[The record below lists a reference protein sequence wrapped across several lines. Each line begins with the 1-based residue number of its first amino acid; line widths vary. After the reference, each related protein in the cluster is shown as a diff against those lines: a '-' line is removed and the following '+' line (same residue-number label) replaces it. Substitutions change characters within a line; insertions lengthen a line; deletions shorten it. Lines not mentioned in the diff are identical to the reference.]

1 MHQLR
6 NDPAYDYGTDLYYSG
21 IKKTRVWKKW
31 IYDDV
36 EERRELEKT
45 AEYNKYN
52 PECQMEAPAGV
63 AYVVARKEG

>member
-1 MHQLR
+1 M
-6 NDPAYDYGTDLYYSG
+6 YYSG

-52 PECQMEAPAGV
+52 PVCQMEASAGV
-63 AYVVARKEG
+63 AYVVARKEGR

>member
-1 MHQLR
+1 M
-6 NDPAYDYGTDLYYSG
+6 YYSG

-52 PECQMEAPAGV
+52 PVCQMEALAGD
-63 AYVVARKEG
+63 AYVVARKEGR

>member
-1 MHQLR
+1 M
-6 NDPAYDYGTDLYYSG
+6 YYSG

-36 EERRELEKT
+36 EERRELEET

-52 PECQMEAPAGV
+52 PVCQMETSAGG
-63 AYVVARKEG
+63 AYVVARKEGR

>member
-52 PECQMEAPAGV
+52 LVCQMEAPAGV